1 LDDAESLQTWTVTN
15 VDQAHGELTLTKE
28 RAVTGASAVRLRSA
42 TTGDKPMPTSRYYGT
57 TPAKG
62 ACCFRPGL

>member
-1 LDDAESLQTWTVTN
+1 MKWLWILWCSCIAATAETAAPQMPIPNNYANSIKTRWL
-15 VDQAHGELTLTKE
+15 G
-28 RAVTGASAVRLRSA
+28 
-42 TTGDKPMPTSRYYGT
+42 KPIPTSRYYGT

>member
-1 LDDAESLQTWTVTN
+1 